1 MSDIGGLIGLFLGFS
16 LLSVFELLL
25 NICSYLKM
33 KANHIIDKLNET
45 DESPKDNSLT
55 EVISVR
61 EYESHQ
67 DESNEVQQ
75 NESIFMI

>member
-33 KANHIIDKLNET
+33 KADQLKEKLNEN
-45 DESPKDNSLT
+45 DESPKNESLT
-55 EVISVR
+55 EIISVR

-75 NESIFMI
+75 DESIFMI